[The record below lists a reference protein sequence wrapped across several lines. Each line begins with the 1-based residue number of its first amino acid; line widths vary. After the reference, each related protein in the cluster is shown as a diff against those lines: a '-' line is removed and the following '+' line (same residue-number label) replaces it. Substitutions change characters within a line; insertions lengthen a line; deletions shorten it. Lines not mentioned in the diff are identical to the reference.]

1 MTKTDQDSYQDRP
14 HSAIGTVDDS
24 GMEGNITKRRDR
36 RKSRR
41 IKDPILIF
49 LYKDK
54 MGHRTAR
61 PLDLSPEGIG
71 IETSSA
77 LPVEEALQLAIIIGE
92 SQVNALGKV
101 IYTKRENSGRFRS
114 GIRFE
119 KISNRNRGIINL
131 YLEKTQTSGGEKK
144 HGQNTRNG
152 AKKTQAS

>member
-1 MTKTDQDSYQDRP
+1 MTKIEQNSYQGRT
-14 HSAIGTVDDS
+14 HSAIATVEGP
-24 GMEGNITKRRDR
+24 GMERNITKRRDR

-54 MGHRTAR
+54 LGHKAAR

-77 LPVEEALQLAIIIGE
+77 LRVDETLQLAIIIGE

-119 KISNRNRGIINL
+119 KISNRNRGVINL
-131 YLEKTQTSGGEKK
+131 YLEKTQTPGG
-144 HGQNTRNG
+144 
-152 AKKTQAS
+152 